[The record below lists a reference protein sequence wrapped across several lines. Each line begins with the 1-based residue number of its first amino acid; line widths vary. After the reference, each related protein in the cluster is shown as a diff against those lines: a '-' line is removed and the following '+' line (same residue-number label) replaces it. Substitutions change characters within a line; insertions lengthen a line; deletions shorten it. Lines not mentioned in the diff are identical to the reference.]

1 VLLAVGDRLSPE
13 NLPSVNSVLD
23 TLASR
28 SSGPSGTAFEWV
40 KQISSSLLVK
50 STVCCPPPDFAS
62 KATRTTIV
70 EGRRP

>member
-1 VLLAVGDRLSPE
+1 MLLAVGDRLSPE

-28 SSGPSGTAFEWV
+28 SSGTAFEWV